1 MSKQP
6 YLRLISIILCL
17 ICLTS
22 GVSCNSG
29 NGPSTDTESTQE
41 TTQNSESNETEDTTD
56 VTTEES
62 TQNSES
68 NETEDT
74 TEETTDTEK
83 EPTLM
88 ITAPKGEV
96 FPYLDRARKYLEAG
110 SGANVG
116 KKFEYIKNP
125 QVPIT
130 VKWSTTDENITHY
143 TVEYATQSDFSDAI
157 SVRVDSPDTSLDLY
171 NLYKSTTYHV
181 RVTSYSGDEEIAQSE
196 SSFTTTSLGPRVM
209 NIDGIYNVRDLGGY
223 KTSSGETTLQGLLYR
238 GGSLLPADVYES
250 NLTESGKAYMSEVM
264 GIRTEI
270 DFRTPAE
277 AGNDG
282 GSPIPDADLFY
293 VTLGGYADSMRN
305 WKNAYRD
312 LFSILSNESNYPIY
326 MHCTGGADRTGTVS
340 FILNALLGVSE
351 LELIQ
356 DYEFTSFS
364 IYHLRSTKDG
374 AYKDYFSE
382 FMSTLNSFEGDTLS
396 QKTESFLLSAGVS
409 QLEIDNFKAIMLGKE
424 TETMISADT
433 AFTQNIDEEFSISVS
448 GGKSPIKLTMNEFEM
463 PFTVSTSGITVS
475 SESMQV
481 LSRGTVTG
489 MLTLDDGSEIPF
501 SFTYD
506 VYNGIELDEY
516 MQFGEN
522 GTIVV
527 NSQSTKVTG
536 IKPVG
541 YGKTVCIRMKSDMP
555 DDSAGGIYVL
565 VGSYGFLLR
574 GGEFRIAQMTS
585 DGTIT
590 ETARN
595 LGLNYPNTAFNGGNQ
610 TLYLCVEIVN
620 EKPVLTVKVGNDN
633 SMQTFTYTYD
643 SQISNEIAS
652 EDARVTFSI
661 NSSYV
666 TSLTVY
672 NTDAW
677 NQ

>member
-1 MSKQP
+1 MSKQ
-6 YLRLISIILCL
+6 LSLKALCILLCAVVLISAA
-17 ICLTS
+17 
-22 GVSCNSG
+22 SCGDG
-29 NGPSTDTESTQE
+29 NDPSTDTESTQE
-41 TTQNSESNETEDTTD
+41 TTQKSESPTEATKPEQETTEGTTD
-56 VTTEES
+56 GSTEE
-62 TQNSES
+62 
-68 NETEDT
+68 T

-88 ITAPKGEV
+88 ITAPNGEV

-110 SGANVG
+110 KNADVS
-116 KKFEYIKNP
+116 KRFEHIKNP

-157 SVRVDSPDTSLDLY
+157 SVQVDSPATSLDLY

-282 GSPIPDADLFY
+282 DSPIPNADLVY
-293 VTLGGYADSMRN
+293 ITLGGYADSMRN
-305 WKNAYRD
+305 WKAAYRD
-312 LFSILSNESNYPIY
+312 LFAILSNENNYPIY

-340 FILNALLGVSE
+340 FIINALLGVSE

-364 IYHLRSTKDG
+364 VYHMRNTKEG
-374 AYKDYFSE
+374 DYQALFAE
-382 FMSTLNSFEGDTLS
+382 FMSTLNSFEGYTLS
-396 QKTESFLLSAGVS
+396 EKAESFLLSAGVT
-409 QLEIDNFKAIMLGKE
+409 QAQINNFRAIMLGKE
-424 TETMISADT
+424 AETVISADPT
-433 AFTQNIDEEFSISVS
+433 FTQNIDESFAISIS
-448 GGKSPIKLTMNEFEM
+448 GGKSPTNLTLNGIEI
-463 PFTVSTSGITVS
+463 PFTLSSTGITVTAGD
-475 SESMQV
+475 MQG
-481 LSRGTVTG
+481 LPKGTVTG
-489 MLTLDDGSEIPF
+489 AVTFDDGTAASF
-501 SFTYD
+501 SFIYD
-506 VYNGIELDEY
+506 VFDTVELDNY
-516 MQFGEN
+516 MPFDNN
-522 GTIVV
+522 GTVTV
-527 NSQSTKVTG
+527 NTQAPQVTG
-536 IKPVG
+536 SVAVG
-541 YGKTVCIRMKSDMP
+541 YGKTVCIRMKSDMAQ
-555 DDSAGGIYVL
+555 DSAGGIYVL

-574 GGEFRIAQMTS
+574 GGEFRTVQMTS

-595 LGLNYPNTAFNGGNQ
+595 LGLNYPNTAFNGKN
-610 TLYLCVEIVN
+610 TLLYLRVEIVDN
-620 EKPVLTVKVGNDN
+620 KPVLTINVGNDAD
-633 SMQTFTYTYD
+633 MKTFSYTYNTR
-643 SQISNEIAS
+643 ISGEIPT
-652 EDARVTFSI
+652 EDAKVTFAI
-661 NSSYV
+661 NTSAV

-672 NTDAW
+672 NTSAW
-677 NQ
+677 ENK